1 MRDPAP
7 AFANCLSMNRADDA
21 LEPRLRVAPM
31 NQSGRGCGH
40 GQQDETLNRDEKA
53 NHAPHATHDKP
64 PAQNG
69 GTVDAG
75 LKSLDHCKLASPVAL
90 IDISFVNV

>member
-1 MRDPAP
+1 
-7 AFANCLSMNRADDA
+7 MNRADDA

-40 GQQDETLNRDEKA
+40 GQQDETLIRDEKA
-53 NHAPHATHDKP
+53 KHAPQATHDKP
-64 PAQNG
+64 HAQNG

-75 LKSLDHCKLASPVAL
+75 LKSLDHCKLASSVAL
-90 IDISFVNV
+90 LDIPLVIV